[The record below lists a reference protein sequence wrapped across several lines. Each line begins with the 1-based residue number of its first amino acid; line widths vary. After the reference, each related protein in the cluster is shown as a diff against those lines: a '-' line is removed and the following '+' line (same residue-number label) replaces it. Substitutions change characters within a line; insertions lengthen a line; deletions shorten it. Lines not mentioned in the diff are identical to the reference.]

1 MLRKHG
7 IDEGCQDL
15 YFWNRKKRVVH
26 ELAPQGVKKFSEAI
40 GDFKNIRER
49 EVQLL
54 DEVSIESEDQ
64 KTHWKIEEFLLQRGS
79 ILVLESTILF
89 YDKLFPRKFVAH
101 EIVRIQDDV
110 IRQKEKYTRSINLLD
125 EESQRLLAFV

>member
-1 MLRKHG
+1 M
-7 IDEGCQDL
+7 
-15 YFWNRKKRVVH
+15 
-26 ELAPQGVKKFSEAI
+26 
-40 GDFKNIRER
+40 
-49 EVQLL
+49 VQIL